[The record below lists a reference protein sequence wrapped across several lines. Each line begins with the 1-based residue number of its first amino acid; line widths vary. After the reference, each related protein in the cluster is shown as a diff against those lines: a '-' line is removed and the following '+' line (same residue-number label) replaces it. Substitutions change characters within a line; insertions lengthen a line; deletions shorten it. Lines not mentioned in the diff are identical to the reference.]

1 MFKKGKRVKFE
12 AARFEKQG
20 MYNSRLH
27 TNDYCCIA
35 IWSAGGSHQ
44 RYIRLKDTTLR
55 VPPLESDQKFRVGH
69 DAKRLFYVGKQ
80 DGVNKLVII
89 YLKDLTHEFI
99 DLGADA
105 DRITTFEGASL
116 FKNYICYP
124 IESKNEVRAQGK
136 TLWRWTKNF
145 RVFDYREANL
155 VWELDDCEYVLF
167 CGMKASELKT
177 VKFKEMLKKLRTEP
191 PEESEEEEEEAAGD
205 DDFKPELNTKV
216 EDVDDLDS
224 DADEEEQKNCDSPE
238 TWATRVFRLY
248 NGIMVI
254 KSKFIDRKNE
264 DEKKPAAEGE
274 AEADGEDGADAADKD
289 GAQ

>member
-1 MFKKGKRVKFE
+1 MEDENGEKKF
-12 AARFEKQG
+12 
-20 MYNSRLH
+20 
-27 TNDYCCIA
+27 
-35 IWSAGGSHQ
+35 
-44 RYIRLKDTTLR
+44 
-55 VPPLESDQKFRVGH
+55 
-69 DAKRLFYVGKQ
+69 
-80 DGVNKLVII
+80 VNKLVII

-99 DLGADA
+99 DLGEDA
-105 DRITTFEGASL
+105 NQITTFEGASL

-124 IESKNEVRAQGK
+124 IEAKTEVRAQGK

-145 RVFDYREANL
+145 RVFDFREAKE
-155 VWELDDCEYVLF
+155 VWKLDDCEYVLF
-167 CGMKASELKT
+167 CGREASALKT
-177 VKFKEMLKKLRTEP
+177 VKFKEMLKKLRTEAPP
-191 PEESEEEEEEAAGD
+191 PEESDIEEEKAAAEAGE
-205 DDFKPELNTKV
+205 DDFTPRLNLKD

-224 DADEEEQKNCDSPE
+224 DADEEERKNCSE
-238 TWATRVFRLY
+238 NMEVCVGRNFRLY